1 VWVRCAHQLYEKQYA
16 PRFRGCNESYNTITH
31 FSLFVTA
38 APPCCG
44 YVCVYIY
51 TYIRTCDLLAPG
63 TRCCVSIITYPI
75 STLGK
80 ANKKLLPL
88 VATHRVIYIYIYT
101 HTHTHRSVYI
111 PAAPVTPCRT
121 HPTPTPR
128 KVNHYLFSFDEEK
141 FVAGAFILLLLLSLQ

>member
-1 VWVRCAHQLYEKQYA
+1 VGEVYLHQLYEKQYA
-16 PRFRGCNESYNTITH
+16 PRFRGYNESYNTITH

-38 APPCCG
+38 APPCYG
-44 YVCVYIY
+44 YVC
-51 TYIRTCDLLAPG
+51 IRTCDLLAPG

-88 VATHRVIYIYIYT
+88 VATRRVIYIYT
-101 HTHTHRSVYI
+101 HCTVYI
-111 PAAPVTPCRT
+111 PDPVAPCCT

-128 KVNHYLFSFDEEK
+128 KVNHYLFSFDDE
-141 FVAGAFILLLLLSLQ
+141 